1 MNLFAD
7 LFEFFKCRLFD
18 KKLFLNNQLVYCR
31 IFTSFF
37 SVVTEWFLK
46 ANSSKS
52 LLKNEQSMSIVKIVN
67 IKIALL
73 HRKCLLGLKWF
84 LKKLST
90 ILHSKLN
97 HQTLPVTLF
106 KLAIK
111 QKVGIVILTASNSQD
126 FNKSIVCFSCCSWC
140 LCWNLKNSWS
150 YIILWRIH
158 C

>member
-1 MNLFAD
+1 MSSFLN
-7 LFEFFKCRLFD
+7 
-18 KKLFLNNQLVYCR
+18 LFLNNQLVYCR

-37 SVVTEWFLK
+37 GVVTEWFLK
-46 ANSSKS
+46 TNSSKS
-52 LLKNEQSMSIVKIVN
+52 FLKNEQSMRIVKI
-67 IKIALL
+67 KFALL
-73 HRKCLLGLKWF
+73 LNKMHRKCLIGLKWF

-97 HQTLPVTLF
+97 HQILPVTPF

-111 QKVGIVILTASNSQD
+111 QNVGIVILTASNSPD